1 MSLDLSLKINIFL
14 CYVRDSVTYGTL
26 LLQMC
31 ITKNYEE
38 LSFYIFHHI
47 KSPTG
52 AYDTKKINAISYLFI
67 SSFIQRY
74 ILLSTEAH
82 SVLQYLI

>member
-1 MSLDLSLKINIFL
+1 MSLDLSLKKKIFL

-52 AYDTKKINAISYLFI
+52 AYDTKKINAISCHLPF
-67 SSFIQRY
+67 
-74 ILLSTEAH
+74 
-82 SVLQYLI
+82 